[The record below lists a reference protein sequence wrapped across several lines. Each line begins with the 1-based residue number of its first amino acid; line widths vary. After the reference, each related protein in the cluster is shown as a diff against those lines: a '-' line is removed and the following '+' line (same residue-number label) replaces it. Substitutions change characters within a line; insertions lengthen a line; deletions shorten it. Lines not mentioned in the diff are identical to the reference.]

1 MRSKNVN
8 KSRINQA
15 KSSKTRFMNKFDRVV
30 SIKEKPEQQG
40 VDIIIRERERVFEL
54 QKNLLL
60 LKMMTQEKV

>member
-40 VDIIIRERERVFEL
+40 VDIIIRERERESL
-54 QKNLLL
+54 
-60 LKMMTQEKV
+60 

>member
-1 MRSKNVN
+1 
-8 KSRINQA
+8 
-15 KSSKTRFMNKFDRVV
+15 MNKFDRVV